1 LGLSARIFTHKY
13 ENDIYLVDYYPYKVY
28 LSFTENE
35 SYKIWKLVKK
45 MKFIAVH
52 KWPKEEQIACTKD
65 MVAGFTALLKGE
77 TPKDIIIQNTW
88 TRDDYGAFCCW
99 DAPNKEALTNLFKQ
113 YLPTMLKY
121 TEFIPVSQAF
131 PATIEYELGLLKMM
145 CDAAK

>member
-1 LGLSARIFTHKY
+1 MNLTKFG
-13 ENDIYLVDYYPYKVY
+13 
-28 LSFTENE
+28 
-35 SYKIWKLVKK
+35 KLVKK

-52 KWPKEEQIACTKD
+52 KWPKEAQIACTKD
-65 MVAGFTALLKGE
+65 MINGFTAILKGE
-77 TPKDIIIQNTW
+77 TPKDIIIENTW

-99 DAPNKEALTNLFKQ
+99 DAPNKEALTKLFKQ

-131 PATIEYELGLLKMM
+131 PATIEYELGLLKMI